1 MVSFNELKDRIKN
14 HFRFSKQELTG
25 LLVAVL
31 SVGFIFSFRNWGG
44 DQFNLF
50 SGLMNFLFTVIATSI
65 AFFIPIAFQ
74 KIYALSVGYKA
85 EFRTWWIGILIA
97 LVLCFVSVGYLTVVL
112 IGGMTS
118 SFVTKQ
124 RLGQFRYGTST
135 EEQGMIGFWS
145 PLGSIISAGLFALFH
160 HLLPKIL
167 FFEKGMMISLIFA
180 ICSILPI
187 PRLEGLVIFF
197 GSRGT
202 YLMTILMVLAV
213 TLLLILSG
221 LLGTIIGII
230 IGLSIGSYFI
240 LIGSEV

>member
-1 MVSFNELKDRIKN
+1 MVSFKELKSRVRN

-31 SVGFIFSFRNWGG
+31 ATGFIFSFRNWGG

-50 SGLMNFLFTVIATSI
+50 SGLMNFLFTIIATAI

-74 KIYALSVGYKA
+74 KIYALSTGYKA

-112 IGGMTS
+112 IGGMSS
-118 SFVTKQ
+118 SFMTRH
-124 RLGQFRYGTST
+124 RLGKMRYGTSI

-145 PLGSIISAGLFALFH
+145 PLGSIISAGLFGIFH
-160 HLLPKIL
+160 HLWPKIL
-167 FFEKGMMISLIFA
+167 FFENGMMVSLVFA

-213 TLLLILSG
+213 ALLLILGG
-221 LLGTIIGII
+221 LWGTIIGIV
-230 IGLSIGSYFI
+230 IGLSIGSYFM